1 MNGSEVL
8 KLNPLLSDRVR
19 LAVMASLAS
28 SEGPVD
34 FMTLLENLDL
44 TRGNLS
50 SHVQKLEE
58 AGLIEIKKE
67 FIGKKPRTSF
77 ICTALGK
84 KEIRIY
90 LLQIEKILGKEK
102 NKRT

>member
-84 KEIRIY
+84 KEIIIY
-90 LLQIEKILGKEK
+90 LIQIEKILGKEK